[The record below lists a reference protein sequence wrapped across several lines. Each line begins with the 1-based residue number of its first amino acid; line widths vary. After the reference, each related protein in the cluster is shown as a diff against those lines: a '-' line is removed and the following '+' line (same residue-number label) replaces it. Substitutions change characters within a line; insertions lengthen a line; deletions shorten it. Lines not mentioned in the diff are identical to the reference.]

1 MEKQQGRRG
10 KRRQHLTSA
19 AETLGWNTALLLSDF
34 PTRTKAGAS
43 IRSSSH
49 SLLFYSWRP
58 STAPS
63 QYSGGFRSD
72 IRYAAPAVS
81 LPSCLPNSCVQ
92 SSPPTELFN
101 WQERR
106 SPLYNPKTPTKKT
119 FIQPPLSAEMKS
131 SSFEEAFFFFAGKPF
146 SRVETKGPAPSQTTL
161 PAFSLVLRAWLSR
174 KESNI

>member
-131 SSFEEAFFFFAGKPF
+131 SSFEEAFFFLPENHSAEWKQRGL
-146 SRVETKGPAPSQTTL
+146 L
-161 PAFSLVLRAWLSR
+161 PAKRPCLLSR
-174 KESNI
+174 WYSELG